1 MSKRLCTIF
10 KFPNI
15 FKHLV
20 THCFAVCFQGTD
32 GSTLL
37 GLVAGLGALVLVFLL
52 YINKKWWW
60 GAVGGM
66 SCCDEACPPVSA
78 RPVPSPPVPSTSM
91 SPPLP
96 KNKQLG
102 RFLSQ
107 FCVVL
112 IKCVLRYDCDLHSYQ

>member
-1 MSKRLCTIF
+1 MLQVSQQDSCNKNF
-10 KFPNI
+10 KLKEFSLLP
-15 FKHLV
+15 
-20 THCFAVCFQGTD
+20 GTD

-91 SPPLP
+91 SPPFS
-96 KNKQLG
+96 KNKLG
-102 RFLSQ
+102 
-107 FCVVL
+107 
-112 IKCVLRYDCDLHSYQ
+112 K